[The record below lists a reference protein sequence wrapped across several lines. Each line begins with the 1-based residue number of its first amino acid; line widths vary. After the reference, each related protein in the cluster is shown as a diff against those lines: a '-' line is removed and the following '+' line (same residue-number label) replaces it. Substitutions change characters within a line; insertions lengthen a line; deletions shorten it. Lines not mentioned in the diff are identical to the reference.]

1 MRKQRRNTII
11 STNKMKGNEAMKTVK
26 KLASLL
32 LVMVMVFAMATTAFA
47 AEEKGTITVDNP
59 VANQTYTAYKIFDVT
74 YNSAKTNYS
83 YTIETTS
90 EWYSTVKG
98 YAETTDNGLTLT
110 GVAGDNTTFVVS
122 TTDAFSAPAFANALK
137 AAVSGKT
144 GTALTADGTT
154 VKAADLDL
162 GYYFVTSSTGAL
174 CNLTTT
180 DPTVTIHDKNDIPF
194 DKVDNKESVDVGE
207 IVTYTITGKVPDYT
221 GFTTYT
227 YLITDTMSEG
237 LTFQKNVKV
246 TVGDTDVTSA
256 CTITY
261 DKDGN
266 ANKFT
271 VSIPVQSYTIG
282 AEIKVTYTAVVNEK
296 AVAKIENNAATLT
309 YSNDPTDTSKTTT
322 TPEDKETVYSAK
334 VVINKYVKGSDTEK
348 LADAEF
354 VLYKEVKT
362 DGSNTTTKSY
372 YKWNETDKK
381 VEWTTDKA
389 QATVKI
395 TNDKGAA
402 SFDGLKDGTYYLE
415 EIKAPAGYNLL
426 KGPVPVTV
434 NGANA
439 TTADLS
445 SLTVTGNVE
454 NSSGA
459 ELPETGGMGTTIFY
473 VLGSVLILA
482 AVVLLVTRKR
492 MSSR

>member
-1 MRKQRRNTII
+1 
-11 STNKMKGNEAMKTVK
+11 MKTVK

-90 EWYSTVKG
+90 EWYSTVKA
-98 YAETTDNGLTLT
+98 YAETTGNGLTLT

-144 GTALTADGTT
+144 GTTLTADGTT
-154 VKAADLDL
+154 VKAANLDL

-180 DPTVTIHDKNDIPF
+180 NDTATIHDKNDIPF

-227 YLITDTMSEG
+227 YLITDTMSDG
-237 LTFQKNVKV
+237 LTFKKDVKV
-246 TVGDTDVTSA
+246 TVGGTDVTSA

-266 ANKFT
+266 ANRFT
-271 VSIPVQSYTIG
+271 VSIPVLDKQYNIG
-282 AEIKVTYTAVVNEK
+282 DEIKVTYTAVVNEK

-362 DGSNTTTKSY
+362 DGSNTTTKYY

-395 TNDKGAA
+395 TNDEGAA

>member
-1 MRKQRRNTII
+1 
-11 STNKMKGNEAMKTVK
+11 MKTVK

-47 AEEKGTITVDNP
+47 AEVKGTIIVDNP

-90 EWYSTVKG
+90 EWYSTVKA
-98 YAETTDNGLTLT
+98 YAETTGNGLTLT

-144 GTALTADGTT
+144 GTTLTADGTT
-154 VKAADLDL
+154 VKAANLDL

-180 DPTVTIHDKNDIPF
+180 NDTATIHDKNDIPF

-237 LTFQKNVKV
+237 LTFKKDVKV
-246 TVGDTDVTSA
+246 TVGGTDVTSA

-309 YSNDPTDTSKTTT
+309 YSNDPTDTSKTTI

-334 VVINKYVKGSDTEK
+334 VVINKYVKGSNTEK
-348 LADAEF
+348 LAGAEF
-354 VLYKEVKT
+354 LLYKEVKT
-362 DGSNTTTKSY
+362 DGSDTTTKYY

-389 QATVKI
+389 QATVK
-395 TNDKGAA
+395 TTDDKGAA

-415 EIKAPAGYNLL
+415 EVEAPAGYNLL
-426 KGPVPVTV
+426 KDPVQITV

-439 TTADLS
+439 TTANLS

>member
-1 MRKQRRNTII
+1 
-11 STNKMKGNEAMKTVK
+11 MKTAK
-26 KLASLL
+26 KFASLL

-47 AEEKGTITVDNP
+47 AEDKGTIIVDNP
-59 VANQTYTAYKIFDVT
+59 VADQTYTAYKIFDVT
-74 YNSAKTNYS
+74 YSGSNYS
-83 YTIETTS
+83 YTIKTTS
-90 EWYSTVKG
+90 EWYSTVQT
-98 YAETTDNGLTLT
+98 YAGTEGNGLTLT
-110 GVAGDNTTFVVS
+110 GVAGDDTTFVVS
-122 TTDAFSAPAFANALK
+122 TSTGFSAAAFANALK
-137 AAVSGKT
+137 AAMSGKT
-144 GTALTADGTT
+144 GTTLTADGTT
-154 VKAADLDL
+154 VKATNLDL
-162 GYYFVTSSTGAL
+162 GYYFVTSTNGAL

-194 DKVDNKESVDVGE
+194 NKVDDKGSVDVGE

-237 LTFQKNVKV
+237 LTFQKNVNV
-246 TVGDTDVTSA
+246 TVGGTDVTSA

-261 DKDGN
+261 DKDNN

-271 VSIPVQSYTIG
+271 VSIPVKSYTIG
-282 AEIKVTYTAVVNEK
+282 AEIKVTYTAVVNEN

-309 YSNDPTDTSKTTT
+309 YSNDPIDTSKTTT

-334 VVINKYVKGSDTEK
+334 VVINKYVKGSNTEK
-348 LADAEF
+348 LAGAEF

-362 DGSNTTTKSY
+362 DDSDTTTKYY
-372 YKWNETDKK
+372 YKWNDTAKK
-381 VEWTTDKA
+381 VEWTTSKA
-389 QATVKI
+389 DATVK
-395 TNDKGAA
+395 TTDANGAA
-402 SFDGLKDGTYYLE
+402 AFDGLKDGTYYLE
-415 EIKAPAGYNLL
+415 EVKAPAGYNLL
-426 KGPVPVTV
+426 KDPAEVVV
-434 NGANA
+434 NGASANA
-439 TTADLS
+439 ANLS
-445 SLTVTGNVE
+445 SLTVTGNIE

>member
-1 MRKQRRNTII
+1 
-11 STNKMKGNEAMKTVK
+11 MKTVK

-59 VANQTYTAYKIFDVT
+59 VADQTYTAYKIFDVT

-90 EWYSTVKG
+90 EWYSTVKA
-98 YAETTDNGLTLT
+98 YAETTGNGLTLT

-144 GTALTADGTT
+144 GTTLTADGTT
-154 VKAADLDL
+154 VKAANLDL

-246 TVGDTDVTSA
+246 TVGGTDVTSA

-271 VSIPVQSYTIG
+271 VSIPVLDKQYNIG
-282 AEIKVTYTAVVNEK
+282 DEIKVTYTAVVNEK

-334 VVINKYVKGSDTEK
+334 VVINKYVKGSNTEK
-348 LADAEF
+348 LAGAEF
-354 VLYKEVKT
+354 LLYKEVKT
-362 DGSNTTTKSY
+362 DGSNTTTKYY

-389 QATVKI
+389 QATVK
-395 TNDKGAA
+395 TTDDKGAA

-415 EIKAPAGYNLL
+415 EVEAPAGYNLL
-426 KGPVPVTV
+426 KDPVQITV

-439 TTADLS
+439 TTANLS

>member
-1 MRKQRRNTII
+1 
-11 STNKMKGNEAMKTVK
+11 MKTVK

-47 AEEKGTITVDNP
+47 AEVKGTIIVDNP

-74 YNSAKTNYS
+74 HNSAKTNYS

-90 EWYSTVKG
+90 EWYSTVKA
-98 YAETTDNGLTLT
+98 YAETTGNGLTLT

-144 GTALTADGTT
+144 GTTLTADGTT
-154 VKAADLDL
+154 VKAANLDL

-246 TVGDTDVTSA
+246 TVGGTDVTSA

-271 VSIPVQSYTIG
+271 VSIPVLDKQYNIG
-282 AEIKVTYTAVVNEK
+282 DEIKVTYTAVVNEK

-334 VVINKYVKGSDTEK
+334 VVINKYVKGSNTEK
-348 LADAEF
+348 LAGAEF
-354 VLYKEVKT
+354 LLYKEVKT
-362 DGSNTTTKSY
+362 DGSDTTTKYY

-395 TNDKGAA
+395 TNDEGAA

-415 EIKAPAGYNLL
+415 EVEAPAGYNLL

>member
-1 MRKQRRNTII
+1 
-11 STNKMKGNEAMKTVK
+11 MKTVK

-47 AEEKGTITVDNP
+47 AEVKGTIIVDNP

-74 YNSAKTNYS
+74 HNSAKTNYS

-90 EWYSTVKG
+90 EWYSTVKA
-98 YAETTDNGLTLT
+98 YAETTGNGLTLT

-144 GTALTADGTT
+144 GTTLTADGTT
-154 VKAADLDL
+154 VNATNLEL
-162 GYYFVTSSTGAL
+162 GYYFVTSTSGAL

-246 TVGDTDVTSA
+246 TVGGTDVTSA

-266 ANKFT
+266 ANRFT
-271 VSIPVQSYTIG
+271 VSIPVLDKQYNIG
-282 AEIKVTYTAVVNEK
+282 DEIKVTYTAVVNEK

-334 VVINKYVKGSDTEK
+334 VVINKYVKGSNTEK
-348 LADAEF
+348 LAGAEF

-362 DGSNTTTKSY
+362 DGSDTTTKYY

-389 QATVKI
+389 QATVK
-395 TNDKGAA
+395 TTDDTGAA

-415 EIKAPAGYNLL
+415 EVEAPAGYNLL
-426 KGPVPVTV
+426 KDPVQITV

-439 TTADLS
+439 TTANLS

>member
-1 MRKQRRNTII
+1 
-11 STNKMKGNEAMKTVK
+11 MKTVK

>member
-1 MRKQRRNTII
+1 
-11 STNKMKGNEAMKTVK
+11 MKTVK
-26 KLASLL
+26 QLASLL

>member
-1 MRKQRRNTII
+1 
-11 STNKMKGNEAMKTVK
+11 MKTAK

-32 LVMVMVFAMATTAFA
+32 LVVVMVFAMATTAFA
-47 AEEKGTITVDNP
+47 AEDKGTIIVDNP

-74 YNSAKTNYS
+74 YDSTRTNYS
-83 YTIETTS
+83 YTIKTTS
-90 EWYSTVKG
+90 EWYSTVKA
-98 YAETTDNGLTLT
+98 YAETEGNGLTLT
-110 GVAGDNTTFVVS
+110 GVAGDKTTFVVS

-137 AAVSGKT
+137 AAMSGKT
-144 GTALTADGTT
+144 GTTLTADGTT
-154 VKAADLDL
+154 VKATNLDL
-162 GYYFVTSSTGAL
+162 GYYFVTSTNGAL

-194 DKVDNKESVDVGE
+194 NKVDDKESVDVGE

-246 TVGDTDVTSA
+246 TVGGTDVTSD

-261 DKDGN
+261 DKDNN

-271 VSIPVQSYTIG
+271 VSIPVLNNKYTIG
-282 AEIKVTYTAVVNEK
+282 AEIEITYTAVVNEN

-309 YSNDPTDTSKTTT
+309 YSNDPIDTSKTTT

-334 VVINKYVKGSDTEK
+334 VVINKYVKGSNTEK
-348 LADAEF
+348 LAGAEF

-362 DGSNTTTKSY
+362 DGSDTTTKYY

-389 QATVKI
+389 QATVKT
-395 TNDKGAA
+395 TNDEGAA
-402 SFDGLKDGTYYLE
+402 SFYGLKDGTYYLE

-426 KGPVPVTV
+426 KTPVQVTV

-445 SLTVTGNVE
+445 SLTVTENVE

-459 ELPETGGMGTTIFY
+459 KLPETGGMGTTIFY

>member
-1 MRKQRRNTII
+1 
-11 STNKMKGNEAMKTVK
+11 MKTVK

-32 LVMVMVFAMATTAFA
+32 LVMAMVFAMATTAFA

-59 VANQTYTAYKIFDVT
+59 VADQTYTAYKIFDVT
-74 YNSAKTNYS
+74 YSGTNYS
-83 YTIETTS
+83 YTIKTTS
-90 EWYSTVKG
+90 EWYNTVKA
-98 YAETTDNGLTLT
+98 YAETTGNSLTLT

-154 VKAADLDL
+154 VKATNLEL
-162 GYYFVTSSTGAL
+162 GYYFVTSTSGAL

-348 LADAEF
+348 LAGAEF
-354 VLYKEVKT
+354 VLYKEVKA

-389 QATVKI
+389 QATVK
-395 TNDKGAA
+395 TTDDKGAA

-439 TTADLS
+439 TTANLS

>member
-1 MRKQRRNTII
+1 
-11 STNKMKGNEAMKTVK
+11 MKTAK
-26 KLASLL
+26 KFASLL

-47 AEEKGTITVDNP
+47 AEDKGTIIVDNP

-74 YNSAKTNYS
+74 YDSTKTNYS
-83 YTIETTS
+83 YTIKTTS
-90 EWYSTVKG
+90 EWYSTVKA
-98 YAETTDNGLTLT
+98 YAETEGNGLTLT
-110 GVAGDNTTFVVS
+110 GVAGDDTTFVVS
-122 TTDAFSAPAFANALK
+122 TSTGFSAAAFANALK
-137 AAVSGKT
+137 AAKSGKT
-144 GTALTADGTT
+144 GTTLTADGTT
-154 VKAADLDL
+154 VKATNLDL
-162 GYYFVTSSTGAL
+162 GYYFVTSTNGAL

-194 DKVDNKESVDVGE
+194 NKVDDKESVDVGE

-237 LTFQKNVKV
+237 LTFQKNVNV
-246 TVGDTDVTSA
+246 TVGGTDVTSA

-261 DKDGN
+261 DKDNN

-271 VSIPVQSYTIG
+271 VSIPVKSYTIG
-282 AEIKVTYTAVVNEK
+282 AEIKVTYTAVVNEN

-309 YSNDPTDTSKTTT
+309 YSNDPIDTSKTTT

-334 VVINKYVKGSDTEK
+334 VVINKYVKGSNTEK
-348 LADAEF
+348 LAGAEF

-362 DGSNTTTKSY
+362 DDSDTTTKYY
-372 YKWNETDKK
+372 YKWNDTAKK
-381 VEWTTDKA
+381 VEWTTSKA
-389 QATVKI
+389 DATVK
-395 TNDKGAA
+395 TTDANGAA
-402 SFDGLKDGTYYLE
+402 AFDGLKDGTYYLE
-415 EIKAPAGYNLL
+415 EVKAPAGYNLL
-426 KGPVPVTV
+426 KTPVQVTV

-439 TTADLS
+439 TTANLS

>member
-1 MRKQRRNTII
+1 
-11 STNKMKGNEAMKTVK
+11 MKTAK
-26 KLASLL
+26 KFASLL

-47 AEEKGTITVDNP
+47 AEDKGTIIVDNP
-59 VANQTYTAYKIFDVT
+59 VADQTYTAYKIFDVT
-74 YNSAKTNYS
+74 YSGSNYS
-83 YTIETTS
+83 YTIKTTS
-90 EWYSTVKG
+90 EWYSTVKA
-98 YAETTDNGLTLT
+98 YAETGGNGLTLT
-110 GVAGDNTTFVVS
+110 GVAGDTTTFVVS

-137 AAVSGKT
+137 AAMSGKT
-144 GTALTADGTT
+144 GTTLTADGTT
-154 VKAADLDL
+154 VKATNLDL
-162 GYYFVTSSTGAL
+162 GYYFVTSTNGAL

-194 DKVDNKESVDVGE
+194 NKVDDKESVDVGE

-237 LTFQKNVKV
+237 LTFQRNVKV
-246 TVGDTDVTSA
+246 TVGGTDVTSA

-261 DKDGN
+261 DKDNN

-271 VSIPVQSYTIG
+271 VSIPVKSYTIG
-282 AEIKVTYTAVVNEK
+282 AEIKVTYTAVVNEN

-309 YSNDPTDTSKTTT
+309 YSNDPIDANKTTT

-334 VVINKYVKGSDTEK
+334 VVINKYVMGSNNEK
-348 LADAEF
+348 LAGAKF

-362 DGSNTTTKSY
+362 DDSDTTTKNY
-372 YKWNETDKK
+372 YKWNDTDKK
-381 VEWTTDKA
+381 VEWTPNKA
-389 QATVKI
+389 DATVKTTD
-395 TNDKGAA
+395 TNGAA
-402 SFDGLKDGTYYLE
+402 AFDGLKDGTYYLE
-415 EIKAPAGYNLL
+415 EVKAPAGYNLL
-426 KGPVPVTV
+426 KDPAEVVV
-434 NGANA
+434 NGASANA
-439 TTADLS
+439 ANLS
-445 SLTVTGNVE
+445 SLTVTGNIE